1 VAKKDK
7 HLNITN
13 FSIKKLF
20 GFMNVDIPIVDNRII
35 LIGVNG
41 TGKTTILT
49 MLFYLLKGKWEELSR
64 FSFNEIS
71 LEIDSKSFTYKFS
84 DIEKYLFKSEKD
96 IKTLK
101 DNFFNE
107 NPQELYELIFGTDD
121 PFKVHDIQKYQIDNS
136 IDLREA
142 ILTIRRT
149 YKKPI
154 IETPRDDL
162 PHLFKRHTIQFYP
175 TFRRIEKDL
184 NDIID
189 FSYNNQKITPYFHAK
204 DLGIIHFGMHDAKK
218 LIDKKLVDLA
228 KAKSLVAEIDKL
240 EPIATKILQKINW
253 DLKETDNNIN
263 KTTTI
268 KIVEDKE
275 QDYDFY
281 KIASDLE
288 NTTQGFAKT
297 CNAYLSD
304 SGKSI
309 DYDSDNYLFKILS
322 EESQEIE
329 LDDLSFGE
337 KQIVSFFAE
346 LYLSNKN
353 DYIIII
359 DEPELSLS
367 VRWQKR
373 FLTDILATGKCHFLM
388 AVTHSPFVYTDL
400 EEYRAEITRLCTME

>member
-1 VAKKDK
+1 
-7 HLNITN
+7 
-13 FSIKKLF
+13 
-20 GFMNVDIPIVDNRII
+20 MNVDIPIVDNRII

-49 MLFYLLKGKWEELSR
+49 MLFYLMRGKWEELSR
-64 FSFNEIS
+64 FYFDEIS
-71 LEIDSKSFTYKFS
+71 LEIDDKPFAYKFS

-101 DNFFNE
+101 DNFFKE

-142 ILTIRRT
+142 ILTNRRM

-162 PHLFKRHTIQFYP
+162 PHLFKKHTIQFYP

-189 FSYNNQKITPYFHAK
+189 FSYNNQKITPDFHAK

-218 LIDKKLVDLA
+218 LIDSSLEQSKQLKKVSNHILEKLSLDE
-228 KAKSLVAEIDKL
+228 KSKL
-240 EPIATKILQKINW
+240 KVGKPSNNLNTKVY
-253 DLKETDNNIN
+253 ENNFQN
-263 KTTTI
+263 TNSKVQI
-268 KIVEDKE
+268 KIQSPQE
-275 QDYDFY
+275 QL
-281 KIASDLE
+281 I
-288 NTTQGFAKT
+288 NFAKT

-322 EESQEIE
+322 EERQEIE
-329 LDDLSFGE
+329 LDELSFGE

-346 LYLSNKN
+346 LYLSNKD

-373 FLTDILATGKCHFLM
+373 FLSDIIASGKCSFLM
-388 AVTHSPFVYTDL
+388 AVTHSPFIYKDL
-400 EEYRAEITRLCTME
+400 EMYRSEITRLCTME